1 MTSTTWRRALMAV
14 PTTESDFRYRTKA
27 STRRAL
33 AFAPSLA
40 AVERDPDEEWSD
52 EDEVSVLEKTLSF
65 PALSGLEHQSRCSR
79 IVCTADA
86 RQPLPALSTPRRT
99 ESAAIAAAS
108 PRE

>member
-65 PALSGLEHQSRCSR
+65 PALS
-79 IVCTADA
+79 
-86 RQPLPALSTPRRT
+86 TPRRT

-108 PRE
+108 PREAMSTARRVECST